1 LVCKNIIMKNFLSDI
16 ANPISVIRG
25 CYILK
30 KRSKFSKKET
40 KELNMYLLSNIE
52 IVEEL
57 LCKLLGYSV
66 S

>member
-1 LVCKNIIMKNFLSDI
+1 MRKILSKI
-16 ANPISVIRG
+16 ATPVSVIRG